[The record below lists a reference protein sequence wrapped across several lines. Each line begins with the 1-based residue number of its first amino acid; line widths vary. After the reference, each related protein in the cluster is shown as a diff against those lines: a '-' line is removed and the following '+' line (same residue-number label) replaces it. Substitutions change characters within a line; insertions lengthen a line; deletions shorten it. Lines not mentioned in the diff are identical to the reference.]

1 MREFFE
7 ICLCPASLN
16 SWLFPCRLLY
26 IIPRKI
32 YFKNFICK
40 YHPFSLKC
48 SDDTSVFVYY
58 RLVGIMR
65 KDILRGEKKLLSFF
79 EADQQVFKRAHLD
92 FKPILCVHL
101 RKDAVF
107 LEQSSK

>member
-1 MREFFE
+1 
-7 ICLCPASLN
+7 
-16 SWLFPCRLLY
+16 
-26 IIPRKI
+26 
-32 YFKNFICK
+32 
-40 YHPFSLKC
+40 
-48 SDDTSVFVYY
+48 
-58 RLVGIMR
+58 MR